1 MEPLI
6 GTLFPHRFEVEVRRR
21 ANAKTQLSLFLSQ
34 LLDAGDGNLSSS
46 RSAVSDEL
54 ADCCRGSRRSGSGEG
69 GASLK

>member
-21 ANAKTQLSLFLSQ
+21 ANAKTQSSLFLSQ
-34 LLDAGDGNLSSS
+34 GLDAGDGNLSSG
-46 RSAVSDEL
+46 RSVASDKR
-54 ADCCRGSRRSGSGEG
+54 ADGCRGSRRSGSGEG